1 MNKFYDEKNARPL
14 THAFYK
20 FKSAQ
25 IISFIIMVFF
35 FNDLAQAATYTLP
48 ANIGSSPFNN
58 CSFLSGTTY
67 NCTGDINIGKNHTI
81 NVTSPMTLNLT
92 SGDFIADDNLTI
104 NSGGNNFTIT
114 APNGDIDIGKDFTG
128 SVNLQA
134 GKSIKINDN
143 ATITGNINA
152 GNNVEINKNSVITGN
167 INAGKDIKVDDKV
180 KITGNLTATD
190 DIKIKEDSNI
200 IGNLTAGDKLDIGKN
215 SAVTGNCSPSHPQ
228 CTPPPLPPMPTA
240 EYRFDEI
247 TWSGSSGQVID
258 TIASN
263 NGTAMNGALTT
274 SSTGVGQGICRLG
287 VFDGVNDYVE
297 VPTLYN
303 QLKGT
308 FSFSAWLNTTQV
320 GNNVDWQAP
329 GITGVEQNGGQ
340 DDIFIGWLDASGR
353 IGLNVKNDN
362 SFKSTSSVNNGQWHH
377 VVFTRDMATGIT
389 KIYVDGALQNTR
401 TQGTGAIGNTFNGIG
416 IVRNTSPSNAPKYF
430 NGKLDEILI
439 FNNIL
444 TDANVTQIYSNQS
457 TGKNW
462 DGSARICSG
471 GFDHIQIEHPSGNG
485 VTCSPT
491 TLTIKACANAA
502 CTTLYTGGVSGTL
515 TATGT
520 GTANWG
526 DGTANF
532 NIPAS
537 GSVTKTLQLTSVNTN
552 VSTTLGATSITPAP
566 TATTSCN
573 FAGCVYTAF
582 NSGFIFNI
590 LDHVAGVTQTVSIS
604 AVKKSDTSNAC
615 VPGLANVTRTL
626 QMACS
631 YINPST
637 GTLPML
643 VNGRYLNNTN
653 SASAMCASSNPVSLI
668 FNNTG
673 IADATLS
680 YPDVGN
686 MRLTVAYA
694 GSAATGDAGLSI
706 NGTDTFITA
715 PKDFAFSSITAA
727 PIKAGNNFSATVTAR
742 NNDNNLTPNFGNES
756 SPESAAISFTK
767 YQPTG
772 VGAVNGSFSG
782 TLGSFTNGVATSSN
796 LNWSEVGLI
805 DLNATLSSNNYLGS
819 GLTANGSTGNVG
831 AVGRFIPHH
840 FDTVVTQG
848 CSSGSFTY
856 SAQPFNVQVRALNA
870 ANALTQNYDGSIN
883 TTPNFAKTITL
894 SDSNAS
900 GLGSL
905 LSPTIASS
913 AFLAG
918 VANATP
924 NYSFTNAKTS
934 PTIIKLRA
942 TDTDSVSS
950 ATGSEGTTTIRSGR
964 LLLKNAYGSEL
975 LNLPIALEAQY
986 WNGSSYIRNVQ
997 DNCTTLPSNSIAM
1010 SNYTSALAACETQIG
1025 YSTGSGALINGVSS
1039 FLRLTKPGAGN
1050 NGSADLSLNL
1060 NGAAGSTC
1068 TSSSVSS
1075 ATNANL
1081 PWFGANPTSRAT
1093 FGIYKTPI
1101 IYMRENY

>member
-1 MNKFYDEKNARPL
+1 MNNHDNCKTMQQLLPTLNKCLSAKKLSF
-14 THAFYK
+14 AFLVMAL
-20 FKSAQ
+20 FCTG
-25 IISFIIMVFF
+25 
-35 FNDLAQAATYTLP
+35 LAQAASRTYFMY
-48 ANIGSSPFNN
+48 FNN
-58 CSFLSGTTY
+58 GTALTQPPVTTNTICPVANDTELASVTGIALMADTDNTTCVPSTSRDVKWDSATPTLSVYYNGTGYASAMNITGTSIGIRARSQSGTQTLTVNLFY
-67 NCTGDINIGKNHTI
+67 TTPSNNKVYFSGTPATQTGISSRADYTI
-81 NVTSPMTLNLT
+81 NLT
-92 SGDFIADDNLTI
+92 GLSASNVPAGSKLGVEFSWTASSGMRLSI
-104 NSGGNNFTIT
+104 NQSSNNDKLI
-114 APNGDIDIGKDFTG
+114 
-128 SVNLQA
+128 VNE
-134 GKSIKINDN
+134 
-143 ATITGNINA
+143 T
-152 GNNVEINKNSVITGN
+152 
-167 INAGKDIKVDDKV
+167 
-180 KITGNLTATD
+180 TATP
-190 DIKIKEDSNI
+190 
-200 IGNLTAGDKLDIGKN
+200 
-215 SAVTGNCSPSHPQ
+215 VVPP
-228 CTPPPLPPMPTA
+228 TPIA
-240 EYRFDEI
+240 EYRFDENS
-247 TWSGSSGQVID
+247 WSGAPGQVID
-258 TIASN
+258 AIAGN
-263 NGTAMNGALTT
+263 NGTAINGVITT
-274 SSTGVGQGICRLG
+274 NSTGIGQGICRLG
-287 VFDGVNDYVE
+287 VFDGNNDYVE
-297 VPTLYN
+297 VPTIYN

-320 GNNVDWQAP
+320 GNNIDWQAP
-329 GITGVEQNGGQ
+329 GITGVEENGGQ
-340 DDIFIGWLDASGR
+340 DDVFIGWLDASGR

-362 SFKSTSSVNNGQWHH
+362 SFTSTSSVNNGQWHH

-502 CTTLYTGGVSGTL
+502 CTTLYTGGVSGAL

-582 NSGFIFNI
+582 NSGFIFDI

-643 VNGRYLNNTN
+643 VNGRYLNSAN

-727 PIKAGNNFSATVTAR
+727 PIKAGNNFSATLTAR

-819 GLTANGSTGNVG
+819 GLTANGSTGTVG

-986 WNGSSYIRNVQ
+986 WNGSSYIRNAQ
-997 DNCTTLPSNSIAM
+997 DNCTTLPSSSIAM

-1050 NGSADLSLNL
+1050 NGSVDLSLNL

>member
-1 MNKFYDEKNARPL
+1 MNNHDNCKTMQQLLPTLNKCLSAKKLSF
-14 THAFYK
+14 AFLVMAL
-20 FKSAQ
+20 FCTG
-25 IISFIIMVFF
+25 
-35 FNDLAQAATYTLP
+35 LAQAASRTYFMY
-48 ANIGSSPFNN
+48 FNN
-58 CSFLSGTTY
+58 GTALTQPPVTTNTICPVANDTELASVTGIALMADTDNTTCVPSTSRDVKWDSATPTLSVYYNGTGYASAMNITGTSIGIRARSQSGTQTLTVNLFY
-67 NCTGDINIGKNHTI
+67 TTPSNNKVYFSGTPATQTGISSRADYTI
-81 NVTSPMTLNLT
+81 NLT
-92 SGDFIADDNLTI
+92 GLSASNVPAGSKLGVEFSWTASSGMRLSI
-104 NSGGNNFTIT
+104 NQSSNNDKLI
-114 APNGDIDIGKDFTG
+114 
-128 SVNLQA
+128 VNE
-134 GKSIKINDN
+134 
-143 ATITGNINA
+143 T
-152 GNNVEINKNSVITGN
+152 
-167 INAGKDIKVDDKV
+167 
-180 KITGNLTATD
+180 TATP
-190 DIKIKEDSNI
+190 
-200 IGNLTAGDKLDIGKN
+200 
-215 SAVTGNCSPSHPQ
+215 VVPP
-228 CTPPPLPPMPTA
+228 TPIA
-240 EYRFDEI
+240 EYRFDENS
-247 TWSGSSGQVID
+247 WSGAPGQVID
-258 TIASN
+258 AIAGN
-263 NGTAMNGALTT
+263 NGTAINGVITT
-274 SSTGVGQGICRLG
+274 NSTGIGQGICRLG
-287 VFDGVNDYVE
+287 VFDGNNDYVE
-297 VPTLYN
+297 VPTIYN

-320 GNNVDWQAP
+320 GNNIDWQAP
-329 GITGVEQNGGQ
+329 GITGVEENGGQ
-340 DDIFIGWLDASGR
+340 DDVFIGWLDASGR

-362 SFKSTSSVNNGQWHH
+362 SFTSTSSVNNGQWHH

-502 CTTLYTGGVSGTL
+502 CTTLYTGGVSGAL

-552 VSTTLGATSITPAP
+552 VSTTLGAASITPAP
-566 TATTSCN
+566 TAATSCN
-573 FAGCVYTAF
+573 FASCVYTAF
-582 NSGFIFNI
+582 NSGFIFDI

-643 VNGRYLNNTN
+643 VNGRYLNSAN

-819 GLTANGSTGNVG
+819 GLTANGSTGTVG

-1050 NGSADLSLNL
+1050 NGSVDLSLNL

>member
-1 MNKFYDEKNARPL
+1 MSARKF
-14 THAFYK
+14 
-20 FKSAQ
+20 
-25 IISFIIMVFF
+25 SFVFF
-35 FNDLAQAATYTLP
+35 VMALFCTGLAQAATYNLP
-48 ANIGSSPFNN
+48 ADIGSGLFSN
-58 CSFLSGTTY
+58 CSLSSGTTY
-67 NCTGDINIGKNHTI
+67 NCTGNINIGNNNTI

-92 SGDFIADDNLTI
+92 SGNFNADDNLNI
-104 NSGGNNFTIT
+104 NSSGNNFTIS
-114 APNGDIDIGKDFTG
+114 APSGDIDIGKNFTG

-134 GKSIKINDN
+134 GKDIKIDDN
-143 ATITGNINA
+143 ATITGNLNA
-152 GNNVEINKNSVITGN
+152 GDNIELDKDAVITGN
-167 INAGKDIKVDDKV
+167 LTAGNDIKVDKNASI
-180 KITGNLTATD
+180 KGNLTATD
-190 DIKIKEDSNI
+190 DIQIDKDSNI
-200 IGNLTAGDKLDIGKN
+200 IGDLTAGDKLDIGKDTTI
-215 SAVTGNCSPSHPQ
+215 TGTCTPSHPQ
-228 CTPPPLPPMPTA
+228 CTPPPSPPMPIA
-240 EYRFDEI
+240 EYRFDENL
-247 TWSGSSGQVID
+247 WSGVSGEVVDI
-258 TIASN
+258 ISSN
-263 NGTAMNGALTT
+263 NGTATNGTLTT
-274 SSTGVGQGICRLG
+274 SSTGIGQGICRLG
-287 VFDGVNDYVE
+287 VFDGTNDYINI
-297 VPTLYN
+297 PTIYN

-340 DDIFIGWLDASGR
+340 NDIFIGWLDASGR

-362 SFKSTSSVNNGQWHH
+362 SFTSTSSVNNGQWHH
-377 VVFTRDMATGIT
+377 VVFTRDMASGLT
-389 KIYVDGALQNTR
+389 KIYVDGVLQNTR
-401 TQGTGAIGNTFNGIG
+401 TQGTGLIGNTFNGIG
-416 IVRNTSPSNAPKYF
+416 IVRNTSSSTAPKYF

-457 TGKNW
+457 IGKNW
-462 DGSARICSG
+462 DGTARICGG
-471 GFDHIQIEHPSGNG
+471 GFDHIQIEHPSGSG

-515 TATGT
+515 TATGS

-537 GSVTKTLQLTSVNTN
+537 GSVTKTLQLTSVNTD
-552 VSTTLGATSITPAP
+552 VSTTLSAASITPTP
-566 TATTSCN
+566 TANTSCN
-573 FAGCVYTAF
+573 FASCVYTAS
-582 NSGFIFNI
+582 NSGFIFDIPN
-590 LDHVAGVTQTVSIS
+590 HVAGVTQTVAIS
-604 AVKKSDTSNAC
+604 AVKKANNSNVC

-626 QMACS
+626 QMSCT
-631 YINPST
+631 YLNPVT

-653 SASAMCASSNPVSLI
+653 SANAMCASSSPVSLA

-673 IADATLS
+673 VANASLS

-686 MRLTVAYA
+686 MRLTTAYA
-694 GSAATGDAGLSI
+694 GSAATGDVGLSI
-706 NGTDTFITA
+706 NGADTFITA
-715 PKDFAFSSITAA
+715 PKDFVFSGITAA
-727 PIKAGNNFSATVTAR
+727 PIKAGNNFSAMVTAR
-742 NNDNNLTPNFGNES
+742 NDANNPTPNFGNES
-756 SPESAAISFTK
+756 SPEGATISFAK

-772 VGAVNGSFSG
+772 IGAANGSFSG
-782 TLGSFTNGVATSSN
+782 TLGAFTNGAAAGSN

-805 DLNATLSSNNYLGS
+805 DLNATLTSNNYLGS
-819 GLTANGSTGNVG
+819 GLTVIGSTGSAG
-831 AVGRFIPHH
+831 AVGRFTPHH
-840 FDTVVTQG
+840 FDTIVTQG

-870 ANALTQNYDGSIN
+870 AGALTQNYDGSIN
-883 TTPNFAKTITL
+883 TTPNFAKAITL

-900 GLGSL
+900 GLGTL
-905 LSPTIASS
+905 LNPTIASS

-918 VANATP
+918 TANATP
-924 NYSFTNAKTS
+924 NYTFTTAKTA

-950 ATGSEGTTTIRSGR
+950 ATGAEATATIRSGR

-975 LNLPIALEAQY
+975 LNLPIGLEAQY
-986 WNGSSYIRNVQ
+986 WSGSSYIRNVQ
-997 DNCTTLPSNSIAM
+997 DNCTTLPASSIAM
-1010 SNYTSALAACETQIG
+1010 GNYTSTLVACETQIG
-1025 YSTGSGALINGVSS
+1025 YSTGSGTLVNGVSDY
-1039 FLRLTKPGAGN
+1039 LRLTKPGAGN
-1050 NGSADLSLNL
+1050 SGSVNLSLNL
-1060 NGAAGSTC
+1060 NGATATTC
-1068 TSSSVSS
+1068 TSPAASS

>member
-1 MNKFYDEKNARPL
+1 MNNHDNCKTMQQLLPTLNKCLSAKKLSF
-14 THAFYK
+14 AFLVMAL
-20 FKSAQ
+20 FCTG
-25 IISFIIMVFF
+25 
-35 FNDLAQAATYTLP
+35 LAQAASRTYFMY
-48 ANIGSSPFNN
+48 FNN
-58 CSFLSGTTY
+58 GTALTQPPVTTNTICPVANDTELASVTGIALMADTDNTTCVPSTSRDVKWDSATPTLSVYYNGTGYASAMNITGTSIGIRARSQSGTQTLTVNLFY
-67 NCTGDINIGKNHTI
+67 TTPSNNKVYFSGTPATQTGISSRADYTI
-81 NVTSPMTLNLT
+81 NLT
-92 SGDFIADDNLTI
+92 GLSASNVPAGSKLGVEFSWTASSGMRLSI
-104 NSGGNNFTIT
+104 NQSSNNDKLI
-114 APNGDIDIGKDFTG
+114 
-128 SVNLQA
+128 VNE
-134 GKSIKINDN
+134 
-143 ATITGNINA
+143 T
-152 GNNVEINKNSVITGN
+152 
-167 INAGKDIKVDDKV
+167 
-180 KITGNLTATD
+180 TATP
-190 DIKIKEDSNI
+190 
-200 IGNLTAGDKLDIGKN
+200 
-215 SAVTGNCSPSHPQ
+215 VVPP
-228 CTPPPLPPMPTA
+228 TPIA
-240 EYRFDEI
+240 EYRFDENS
-247 TWSGSSGQVID
+247 WSGAPGQVID
-258 TIASN
+258 AIAGN
-263 NGTAMNGALTT
+263 NGTAINGVITT
-274 SSTGVGQGICRLG
+274 NSTGIGQGICRLG
-287 VFDGVNDYVE
+287 VFDGNNDYVE
-297 VPTLYN
+297 VPTIYN

-320 GNNVDWQAP
+320 GNNIDWQAP
-329 GITGVEQNGGQ
+329 GITGVEENGGQ
-340 DDIFIGWLDASGR
+340 DDVFIGWLDASGR

-362 SFKSTSSVNNGQWHH
+362 SFTSTSSVNNGQWHH

-502 CTTLYTGGVSGTL
+502 CTTLYTGGVSGAL

-552 VSTTLGATSITPAP
+552 VSTTLGAASITPAP

-643 VNGRYLNNTN
+643 VNGRYLNSAN

-819 GLTANGSTGNVG
+819 GLTANGSTGTVG

-856 SAQPFNVQVRALNA
+856 STQPFNVQVRALNA